1 MVFSGFYCIVLSV
14 PVLFQVEQFEGPLD
28 LLLQLVEQQKLDISQ
43 VSLAKVADQFVE
55 YVHGSERIPLEEMA
69 DFLVIASKLVYMK
82 SKLLLPDLSV
92 QEMEEG
98 PDLETQLRTYKAFV
112 EASRAIDVLWKQ
124 GLRSFPRA
132 KPSILKA
139 EIGFRPPQQFGIVQ
153 MHELMLRV
161 IARLVPQKAL
171 PQAVIQ
177 RIVTVQEK
185 IGQLYRH
192 IRSHAKASFTA
203 FVGSAATKQ
212 EAVATFLALLELVK
226 QRFLVVSQEQ
236 LFQDIAIESHPAP
249 PTTDPFAESFV

>member
-1 MVFSGFYCIVLSV
+1 MAYEVRI
-14 PVLFQVEQFEGPLD
+14 ETFEGPLD

-192 IRSHAKASFTA
+192 IRSHAKASF
-203 FVGSAATKQ
+203 SARSSPARSRPR
-212 EAVATFLALLELVK
+212 TFRAP
-226 QRFLVVSQEQ
+226 
-236 LFQDIAIESHPAP
+236 AISASSPM
-249 PTTDPFAESFV
+249 SGR